1 MKPEQNETSGAQEAR
16 KPYVPL
22 KLVVHG
28 HFRDIVRG
36 QSNPIGSAVDFI
48 PSSD

>member
-1 MKPEQNETSGAQEAR
+1 MEKHEETNNAQDTR

-36 QSNPIGSAVDFI
+36 QSNSIGSAVDFI
-48 PSSD
+48 PSPD